1 MKEKSQK
8 LRTNPELALP
18 PEGYREWLKDI
29 KERIRAAQQKVVLAS
44 NSELIVLYWQIGR
57 EILERQKQRGWGAK
71 VVDRLADDLRR
82 EFPSMKG
89 FSRAN
94 LLYMRSFAESWQDS
108 NIVQQLVGQI
118 PWGHNI
124 ALLTKVKNNTE
135 RSWYARAII
144 ENGWSRAVLI
154 HQIESRLFQRQGK
167 AVTNFHRHLPSAQ
180 SELAQQTLKDPYM
193 FDFLGIG
200 KEAHERDIENALVEH
215 ITRFLLEL
223 GAGFAYVGRQV
234 HLEIGGEDFYI
245 DLLFYH
251 LKLRCY
257 IVVELK
263 AVAFKPEYAGKLNFY
278 LSAVDDLLRHESDS
292 PSIGLLLCKEK
303 NRLVAEYA
311 LKDISKPMGVSEYR
325 LIESI
330 PEDLQGSLPS
340 IEQIEAELSTDS
352 SHDE

>member
-1 MKEKSQK
+1 MVKEKSQK

-29 KERIRAAQQKVVLAS
+29 KERIRTAQQKVVLAS

-57 EILERQKQRGWGAK
+57 EILERQKQRRWGAK

-167 AVTNFHRHLPSAQ
+167 AITNFHKYLPGAQ

-200 KEAHERDIENALVEH
+200 KEAHERDIE
-215 ITRFLLEL
+215 
-223 GAGFAYVGRQV
+223 
-234 HLEIGGEDFYI
+234 
-245 DLLFYH
+245 
-251 LKLRCY
+251 C
-257 IVVELK
+257 
-263 AVAFKPEYAGKLNFY
+263 
-278 LSAVDDLLRHESDS
+278 
-292 PSIGLLLCKEK
+292 C
-303 NRLVAEYA
+303 
-311 LKDISKPMGVSEYR
+311 
-325 LIESI
+325 
-330 PEDLQGSLPS
+330 
-340 IEQIEAELSTDS
+340 
-352 SHDE
+352 